1 MNAAATQDS
10 LKFEDED
17 HEAVADHPLVVRA
30 NNFIHRILDEMEEA
44 GISDERG
51 ESPEHPLDRFISNSM
66 NIMGKL
72 AGALSGR
79 RTSDI
84 EVEAGYILAIA
95 KRCLNWANEALSATQ
110 DLLATPEY
118 SPHHEMIKGWRAELF
133 GLREGLTDL
142 RQEMRGL

>member
-1 MNAAATQDS
+1 L
-10 LKFEDED
+10 LKFEDEE

-30 NNFIHRILDEMEEA
+30 NDFIHRILDEMEEA

-51 ESPEHPLDRFISNSM
+51 DSPKHPLDRFISNSM

-72 AGALSGR
+72 AGALNGR
-79 RTSDI
+79 RRSDI

-110 DLLATPEY
+110 DLMTDPHY
-118 SPHHEMIKGWRAELF
+118 SLHHEMIEGWRAELF

-142 RQEMRGL
+142 RQELRDV